1 MTLQQIIKDF
11 NPLSITVYIN
21 EHKEY
26 YDPVDYYLKKS
37 SNLEDIDKE
46 IVSKMYELDNVV
58 NIVVYPKNSISF
70 YQVYHY
76 DLDLAL
82 EEMYNIL
89 KRNQ

>member
-1 MTLQQIIKDF
+1 MILQQIIKDF
-11 NPLSITVYIN
+11 NPSSITVYIN

-26 YDPVDYYLKKS
+26 YEPVNYYLENS
-37 SNLEDIDKE
+37 SKLEDINKD
-46 IVSKMYELDNVV
+46 ILAKMCELDSIVY
-58 NIVVYPKNSISF
+58 IVVYPKNSVSF
-70 YQVYHY
+70 YGVYHY